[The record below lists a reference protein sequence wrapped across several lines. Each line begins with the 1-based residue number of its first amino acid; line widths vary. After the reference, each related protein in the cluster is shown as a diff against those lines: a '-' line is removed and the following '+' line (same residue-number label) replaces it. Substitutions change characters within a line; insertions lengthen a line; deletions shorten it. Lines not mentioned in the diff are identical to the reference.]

1 MLYIGIGIA
10 VLGTSI
16 ATGYGNSKVI
26 AKAIETMGRQPEM
39 AAQIRS
45 TMIIGVSLIEAV
57 PILGVVLALL
67 MLFMK

>member
-1 MLYIGIGIA
+1 MLYIGMGIA
-10 VLGTSI
+10 VFGACV

-57 PILGVVLALL
+57 PILGVVVAIL
-67 MLFMK
+67 MLVLK